1 MRRAVAMTGALL
13 ASALFA
19 ACPFDVIHV
28 EQSSATIVP
37 CDATTRAFVL
47 KQDVPLS
54 LPHGYRRLLKQG
66 TKWTC
71 MGTIAAGDVYATKD
85 QVLTVEA
92 SNIHE
97 AYIVVNTEKLV
108 GFYLPV
114 ERTYSPASEP
124 TSLPMREP

>member
-37 CDATTRAFVL
+37 CDATTRPFVL
-47 KQDVPLS
+47 EEDVPLS
-54 LPHGYRRLLKQG
+54 LPYGYRRLLKRG
-66 TKWTC
+66 TRWTC
-71 MGTIAAGDVYATKD
+71 IGAIAAGDVYETKD

-97 AYIVVNTEKLV
+97 AYIVVSGGKLV

-124 TSLPMREP
+124 TSLPTREP